1 MRFEW
6 GLKHKVLYIFLL
18 LFSAKEYGQEKIADS
33 LIYGD
38 LNEVIVTATRTP
50 RQLSSLPLPVTL
62 VSKEQIKETG
72 TIRVNQILAEQT
84 GLILVPDES
93 GFEGLQIQ
101 GIDNDYV
108 MIMIDGVPL
117 VGRSAGNFN
126 LNRLSVGNIKQIEIV
141 KGPSSALYGSE
152 ALGGVVNIITEKPT
166 TDKLK
171 GNTSFRAGSFS
182 TLDANFNL
190 RQKFEKVG
198 YAFSINR
205 FSSEGYDLVPDDGG
219 QTVSPFENYTL
230 STRLFYDFND
240 DLKLFS
246 STRYYSQSQENNIE
260 SNGDFF
266 EGNIEETEW
275 NSHLRLDHDYN
286 SSIRFE
292 YELYFTNYRANELSQ
307 NPVNEEILFQ
317 SDFNQTLIRPE
328 IRGIWTLE
336 NAGTITSGMGYQH
349 DQLDRTFF
357 DNRVSFQSQYF
368 YSQWDVE
375 PLDDLN
381 IIVGARFDN
390 HSEYSNQLS
399 PKLAVRYEL
408 NENFAL
414 KSSVGYGFKAPDF
427 RQLYF
432 DFSNS
437 AVGYTVLGYNVA
449 VEKLQE
455 LEEANQ
461 ILSTEVP
468 LDIFDEPLK
477 AESSI
482 GINLGTSFEKDKWKA
497 NLNFFRNDITNLI
510 DTQIIARKFNG
521 QNVFSYRNFNRVFT
535 TGLELDFTYDW
546 NKDFKIQGGYQLL
559 YAYDKA
565 QLERI
570 ENNEVFTTVNGRTVA
585 LDRSDY
591 FGLINR
597 SRHTAN
603 LKFFYDIP
611 SIKTNANLRLVY
623 RSKYGLFDTNG
634 NAILDQ
640 NDNSY
645 VNGFVTANFATTTQL
660 VNNFELQIGIN
671 NLLNYTDI
679 NIPNINGIQFFTT
692 LNYTF

>member
-6 GLKHKVLYIFLL
+6 GLKHKVLCIFLL
-18 LFSAKEYGQEKIADS
+18 LFSAKKYGQEKIVDS

-182 TLDANFNL
+182 TLDANVNL

-286 SSIRFE
+286 SSVRFE
-292 YELYFTNYRANELSQ
+292 YELYFTNYRANEFSQ
-307 NPVNEEILFQ
+307 NPLNEEILFQ

-357 DNRVSFQSQYF
+357 DNRVSFQSQYL

-408 NENFAL
+408 NEYFAL

-449 VEKLQE
+449 VQKLQE

-482 GINLGTSFEKDKWKA
+482 GINLGTSFEKDKWNA

-521 QNVFSYRNFNRVFT
+521 QNVFSYRNFDRVFT
-535 TGLELDFTYDW
+535 TGLELDFSYDW
-546 NKDFKIQGGYQLL
+546 NKDFTIQGGYQLL

-634 NAILDQ
+634 NTILDQ

-645 VNGFVTANFATTTQL
+645 VDGFVTANFATTTQL

-692 LNYTF
+692 LNYNF